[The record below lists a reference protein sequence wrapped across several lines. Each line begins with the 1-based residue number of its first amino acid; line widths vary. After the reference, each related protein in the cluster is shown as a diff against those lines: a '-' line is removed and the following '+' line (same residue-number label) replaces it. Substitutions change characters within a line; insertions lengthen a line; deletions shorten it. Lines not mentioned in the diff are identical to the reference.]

1 MIEKMEES
9 YLFTY
14 ANGCIYKLGLLGE
27 RVVNGDLCR
36 LDAAV
41 TKNGYMQ
48 VERIWFLKR
57 ERMLPTNIVDI
68 LFVIRKRR
76 NGAVHAEMDTH
87 HNFIVWPGMNTYF
100 DYNGQNS
107 QYSVERI
114 LVKRPN

>member
-41 TKNGYMQ
+41 TKNDYMQ
-48 VERIWFLKR
+48 VDRASGRI
-57 ERMLPTNIVDI
+57 ETV
-68 LFVIRKRR
+68 
-76 NGAVHAEMDTH
+76 NGGVS
-87 HNFIVWPGMNTYF
+87 FF
-100 DYNGQNS
+100 
-107 QYSVERI
+107 
-114 LVKRPN
+114 